1 MCEKYDGCSVCYR
14 DAVKHDKLLSFH
26 ATVLHV
32 KNHREVQ
39 DKVYSKYKEHYS
51 HSMGLLMFRA
61 VSYNGINCVT
71 ISNGICMED
80 GSADRCLSFWDKP
93 VLEYLRRVQQDGAI
107 VTAAWNTIRT
117 EEQVSRLVRHEWSD
131 GKHLLFCL
139 NNFLEFGVE
148 QLANSCS
155 FLYLQKHGRS
165 QEFLIREECSN
176 E

>member
-1 MCEKYDGCSVCYR
+1 MCEKYDGCPVCCR

-32 KNHREVQ
+32 KNHCEVQ

-61 VSYNGINCVT
+61 VSYDGINCVI
-71 ISNGICMED
+71 ISNGICPED
-80 GSADRCLSFWDKP
+80 RSADRCPSFWDKP
-93 VLEYLRRVQQDGAI
+93 VLEYLRLVQQDGAI

-117 EEQVSRLVRHEWSD
+117 VEQVPQLVRHEWSA
-131 GKHLLFCL
+131 GKHLLFYL
-139 NNFLEFGVE
+139 NNFFEFGVE
-148 QLANSCS
+148 QLASCCS

-165 QEFLIREECSN
+165 QEFLREECLN